1 MMLHHLQPLVVF
13 LSLCPNVSSSFHL
26 LFDVSGSRC
35 RDCFGSANYDR
46 HCRMRLQSSSWRKN
60 DDDDKCEENDDDDV
74 PPNIRT
80 TPQEFLRKMQQRRE
94 NGGDEINVAA
104 SDNKSSIPKPTII
117 SNNSSG
123 RSSSPLFASGYFNL
137 DHNVVGSIGNSGKNI
152 AIGPKKDRTI
162 YTCSDCNAEHSQW
175 VGKCS
180 TCQAWNTIEERRQSS
195 FSSSSSSRLKLPFA
209 TTRGTTSSSSSS
221 SWLDGISSTGGTGTR
236 GAGPVRVTD
245 IYQEMIN
252 SSAASTTTDGKSSS
266 ITSYEKIQI
275 HRTQIPHDVELTNV
289 LGGGIMPGSITLV
302 GGDPGVGKSTLMLQM
317 AGSVASLSVRSS
329 IYQGIG
335 MGPPVPSPTTTTTD
349 ANDDENDDLGD
360 QKSEEGDTRGQR
372 EGIGPVLYISGE
384 ENAGQIA
391 SRALRLGIH
400 DPELLLW
407 CETDADVIA
416 ETVFNAVS
424 SYNTNI
430 DNNNNNDYYNDDESV
445 MSTTDAGPPMTRPPS
460 LLVIDSIQTMICQS
474 GGSSSVGGITQVKE
488 CVTLFLRLAKS
499 TNLPIMLVGHV
510 TKNGDVAGPRTVEHM
525 VDCVL
530 YLEGGAL
537 LGSGSGGGGSS
548 SSSSEGGG
556 GGGVSSLRVLRAAK
570 NRFGSSDE
578 VGVYEMSRD
587 NGRLVPISDPSS
599 FFLSTRQDSVDAE
612 GCAISVALEGIRSMT
627 VEVQALVPWSAD
639 RGAGR
644 RIVDG
649 ISYSRLLLILA
660 VLQKRYGISFHRR
673 DVYVNVAGGMHLG
686 SRGGS
691 KSGSAGGGGSD
702 LAVAVSVVSS
712 LLGIPIRS
720 DTAFVGEIGLLGE
733 LRPVHSLEKRIAEAR
748 RMGFARIVTPSSPNS
763 WGSGKKN
770 RSKDIFPGPREISAG
785 GITQLMCQN
794 VLDAIN
800 CGLAAPLPTRRT
812 GNGPALITPKPA
824 KVNNSSWNC
833 INDDDRHERD
843 VIIDDEDDIDG
854 MIFE

>member
-1 MMLHHLQPLVVF
+1 VRLHQ
-13 LSLCPNVSSSFHL
+13 SSSFNRRN
-26 LFDVSGSRC
+26 DS
-35 RDCFGSANYDR
+35 D
-46 HCRMRLQSSSWRKN
+46 K
-60 DDDDKCEENDDDDV
+60 DDDDDDDDDDA
-74 PPNIRT
+74 PPNIRS

-94 NGGDEINVAA
+94 NGGDEINVF
-104 SDNKSSIPKPTII
+104 SRDDNKSLQPTSPN
-117 SNNSSG
+117 SNK
-123 RSSSPLFASGYFNL
+123 SSPFASGKFNF
-137 DHNVVGSIGNSGKNI
+137 DNSGIGNSIKSNI

-162 YTCSDCNAEHSQW
+162 YTCTNCNAEHSQW
-175 VGKCS
+175 VGKCPS
-180 TCQAWNTIEERRQSS
+180 CQAWNTVEERRRQSS
-195 FSSSSSSRLKLPFA
+195 SSSGNRFKLPFA
-209 TTRGTTSSSSSS
+209 TSTITTASSL
-221 SWLDGISSTGGTGTR
+221 SWLDGISTTGSST
-236 GAGPVRVTD
+236 GPVRVTD
-245 IYQEMIN
+245 IYQEMID
-252 SSAASTTTDGKSSS
+252 SSSSSSDGKSSS
-266 ITSYEKIQI
+266 ITSYEQIKI
-275 HRTQIPHDVELTNV
+275 HRTQIPNDVELTNV

-335 MGPPVPSPTTTTTD
+335 MGPPIPSPTIT
-349 ANDDENDDLGD
+349 ANDGD
-360 QKSEEGDTRGQR
+360 QKKREDSTNNNSNATGNKRGQR
-372 EGIGPVLYISGE
+372 QGGGIGPVLYISGE

-416 ETVFNAVS
+416 ETVATAVS
-424 SYNTNI
+424 SYNI
-430 DNNNNNDYYNDDESV
+430 DNNDYYYNDDDDDDSV
-445 MSTTDAGPPMTRPPS
+445 MSTASGPSMTRPPS
-460 LLVIDSIQTMICQS
+460 LVVIDSIQTMICQS
-474 GGSSSVGGITQVKE
+474 AGSSSVGGITQVKE

-499 TNLPIMLVGHV
+499 TGVPIMLVGHV

-530 YLEGGAL
+530 YLEGGSL
-537 LGSGSGGGGSS
+537 LGSGSGGGSS
-548 SSSSEGGG
+548 SSTEGGG
-556 GGGVSSLRVLRAAK
+556 AGSGLSSLRVLRAAK

-763 WGSGKKN
+763 WGGGKKN
-770 RSKDIFPGPREISAG
+770 RSKDNSPGPREISAG

-800 CGLAAPLPTRRT
+800 CGLVVPLPTRRT
-812 GNGPALITPKPA
+812 GNGPALIKPKPI
-824 KVNNSSWNC
+824 KVNNSSWDRGS
-833 INDDDRHERD
+833 NDDDRHERD
-843 VIIDDEDDIDG
+843 IIIDDEDDIDG
-854 MIFE
+854 IIFE

>member
-1 MMLHHLQPLVVF
+1 MWHHHLQPLVVL
-13 LSLCPNVSSSFHL
+13 LSLSTNASSSFHL
-26 LFDVSGSRC
+26 LHVVSGSRC
-35 RDCFGSANYDR
+35 RYCFGSRISANR
-46 HCRMRLQSSSWRKN
+46 RRCRVRRLRSSWRESDDDN
-60 DDDDKCEENDDDDV
+60 NSEDDDDDA

-94 NGGDEINVAA
+94 NGGDEINVA
-104 SDNKSSIPKPTII
+104 SDDDKSIPKPK
-117 SNNSSG
+117 NS
-123 RSSSPLFASGYFNL
+123 RSSSSSPFASGNFNF
-137 DHNVVGSIGNSGKNI
+137 DNNFGIGNSGKNI

-162 YTCSDCNAEHSQW
+162 YTCSNCYAEHSQW

-180 TCQAWNTIEERRQSS
+180 ACQAWNTVEERRQSS
-195 FSSSSSSRLKLPFA
+195 FSSSSRSKLPFSTSAA
-209 TTRGTTSSSSSS
+209 TTSSS
-221 SWLDGISSTGGTGTR
+221 SWLDGISSASSGGTGTR
-236 GAGPVRVTD
+236 RTGPVRVTD
-245 IYQEMIN
+245 IYQEMIESS
-252 SSAASTTTDGKSSS
+252 SSADGRKSS
-266 ITSYEKIQI
+266 ITSYEQIKIQ
-275 HRTQIPHDVELTNV
+275 RTEIPHDVELTNV

-329 IYQGIG
+329 VYQGIG
-335 MGPPVPSPTTTTTD
+335 MGPPIPSPTT
-349 ANDDENDDLGD
+349 AAIDDEDDDLGD
-360 QKSEEGDTRGQR
+360 QKREGDKSSSNAAGDNRGQR
-372 EGIGPVLYISGE
+372 GGIGPVLYISGE

-416 ETVFNAVS
+416 ETVVNAVS
-424 SYNTNI
+424 SYNI
-430 DNNNNNDYYNDDESV
+430 ANNNDYYNDESV
-445 MSTTDAGPPMTRPPS
+445 MSTADAGPPMTRPPS
-460 LLVIDSIQTMICQS
+460 LVVIDSIQTMICQS
-474 GGSSSVGGITQVKE
+474 AGMSSVGGITQVKE

-499 TNLPIMLVGHV
+499 TGVPIMLVGHV

-537 LGSGSGGGGSS
+537 LGSGSGGSS
-548 SSSSEGGG
+548 SSSSTE

-570 NRFGSSDE
+570 NRFGSSEE

-686 SRGGS
+686 SSSRGGS
-691 KSGSAGGGGSD
+691 KSSSAGGGGSD

-763 WGSGKKN
+763 WGGGKKN
-770 RSKDIFPGPREISAG
+770 RSKDISPGPREISAG

-800 CGLAAPLPTRRT
+800 CGLAMPLPTRQT
-812 GNGPALITPKPA
+812 GNGPALIKPKPAA
-824 KVNNSSWNC
+824 KVNNASWNRGS
-833 INDDDRHERD
+833 NDDDRYERD
-843 VIIDDEDDIDG
+843 VIIDDDDDDIDG
-854 MIFE
+854 VIFE

>member
-1 MMLHHLQPLVVF
+1 MYCF
-13 LSLCPNVSSSFHL
+13 SSS
-26 LFDVSGSRC
+26 SSSSSARRCSRV
-35 RDCFGSANYDR
+35 
-46 HCRMRLQSSSWRKN
+46 RLHQSSFYNRRNDSDDN
-60 DDDDKCEENDDDDV
+60 DDDDDDDA

-94 NGGDEINVAA
+94 NGGDEINVFARDD
-104 SDNKSSIPKPTII
+104 SKSLRPTSPNPN
-117 SNNSSG
+117 SN
-123 RSSSPLFASGYFNL
+123 RFSPFASGKFNF
-137 DHNVVGSIGNSGKNI
+137 DNSGIGHSVGKNI
-152 AIGPKKDRTI
+152 AIGPNKKDRTI
-162 YTCSDCNAEHSQW
+162 YTCTNCNAEHSQW
-175 VGKCS
+175 VGKCPS
-180 TCQAWNTIEERRQSS
+180 CQAWNTVVERRQSS
-195 FSSSSSSRLKLPFA
+195 SSGNRFKLPFA
-209 TTRGTTSSSSSS
+209 TSTTSTSSSSL
-221 SWLDGISSTGGTGTR
+221 SWLDGISSTGSST
-236 GAGPVRVTD
+236 GPVRVTD
-245 IYQEMIN
+245 VYQEMID
-252 SSAASTTTDGKSSS
+252 SSSSSSSSDGKSGS
-266 ITSYEKIQI
+266 ITSYEQIKI
-275 HRTQIPHDVELTNV
+275 HRTQIPNDVELTNV

-335 MGPPVPSPTTTTTD
+335 MGPPIPSPTIT
-349 ANDDENDDLGD
+349 ANVDDNLGD
-360 QKSEEGDTRGQR
+360 QKKREDSTNNINNATGDKRGQR
-372 EGIGPVLYISGE
+372 GGGIGPVLYISGE

-416 ETVFNAVS
+416 ETVATAVS
-424 SYNTNI
+424 SYNI
-430 DNNNNNDYYNDDESV
+430 DNNDYYFNDDDDDSV
-445 MSTTDAGPPMTRPPS
+445 MSTASGPSMTRPPS
-460 LLVIDSIQTMICQS
+460 LVVIDSIQTMICQS
-474 GGSSSVGGITQVKE
+474 AGSSSVGGITQVKE

-499 TNLPIMLVGHV
+499 TGVPIIIVGHV

-530 YLEGGAL
+530 YLEGGSL
-537 LGSGSGGGGSS
+537 LGSGSGGGSS
-548 SSSSEGGG
+548 STEGGG
-556 GGGVSSLRVLRAAK
+556 AGGGVSSLRVLRAAK

-763 WGSGKKN
+763 WGGGKKN
-770 RSKDIFPGPREISAG
+770 RSKDISPGPREISAG

-800 CGLAAPLPTRRT
+800 CGLVVPLPTRRT
-812 GNGPALITPKPA
+812 GNGPALIKPKPI
-824 KVNNSSWNC
+824 KVNNSSWDRG

-843 VIIDDEDDIDG
+843 IINDDEDDIDG
-854 MIFE
+854 IIFE